1 MAARVSPSSQPT
13 ANDTGTVAWNFGNI
27 SIANNSALVLSF
39 VAKAASTAGTYNNVA
54 GATTSFGSPSSGPV
68 AVQVD
73 TARLSL
79 SKTPSSYSVNPG
91 GSLSYTIAYSNDSA
105 VSVSNAVISDTLPAG
120 LSYVSCSGGS
130 ACSKMPVS

>member
-1 MAARVSPSSQPT
+1 
-13 ANDTGTVAWNFGNI
+13 
-27 SIANNSALVLSF
+27 L
-39 VAKAASTAGTYNNVA
+39 AKAASTAGTYNNVA
-54 GATTSFGSPSSGPV
+54 GATTSFGSLSSGPV

-130 ACSKMPVS
+130 ACGNNAGVVSWTLGTLAGGDSGSVTST